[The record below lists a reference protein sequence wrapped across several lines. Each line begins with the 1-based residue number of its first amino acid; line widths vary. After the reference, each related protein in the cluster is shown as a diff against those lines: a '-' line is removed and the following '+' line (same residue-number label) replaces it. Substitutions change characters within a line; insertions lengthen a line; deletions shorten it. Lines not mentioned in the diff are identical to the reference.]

1 MLAEHATAAGS
12 ELPRQG
18 GSTPAAQWP
27 LVALFVA
34 LVVLTWSALPAL
46 LQPVAHADNVE
57 QLNWAHAL
65 QWGYF
70 KHPPL
75 PTWLLHGAIA
85 LFGPSAYLT
94 YALAMGCV
102 GATLIMLWRCALL
115 VLDRDAA
122 LLVLLLSSANYYLMG
137 RGSFLNH
144 NTVMLPFVA
153 ASAWAVLRI
162 LRDGAPGRRWPVWAL
177 LGLVQ
182 ALGLLTKYQ
191 MAIIIAANALSLL
204 ALGAWRQPRFARHAA
219 IACLLTA
226 LPLVPHL
233 LWLARHEFST
243 FAYAGHSLLADLP
256 LGERVGH
263 SLGFVAQQL
272 GRLAPAIIALLLA
285 LLSQRGGRARAA
297 SGDGLPERANKGPA
311 EHAVAILALTP
322 ITLILAL
329 VLLAGVA
336 PQNHWG
342 ASATLLLPL
351 LAVTLLRAPRRPAP
365 RPALAAVIAV
375 HAAAIVWNVV
385 VAARAP
391 GFHHS
396 FAAQP
401 LAAMALAH
409 WEANASGSP
418 AIVIGPDWEAGAI
431 ALELPS
437 HPAVL
442 PNGDRS
448 QAPWISDEQLARCG
462 ALVLWRPA
470 LAPEQQVGADFAQR
484 LQAPIELQTRVP
496 RGALSA
502 IAAGIIRPAGGG
514 CPP

>member
-1 MLAEHATAAGS
+1 VLAEHAPAAGS
-12 ELPRQG
+12 QLPRPG
-18 GSTPAAQWP
+18 DADRPAQWP
-27 LVALFVA
+27 LLALFVA
-34 LVVLTWSALPAL
+34 LVVLAWSALPAL
-46 LQPVAHADNVE
+46 LQPVPHADNVE
-57 QLNWAHAL
+57 QLTWAHSL

-75 PTWLLHGAIA
+75 PTWLLHAA
-85 LFGPSAYLT
+85 LQVFGPSAFLT

-102 GATLIMLWRCALL
+102 GATLLILWRCALL
-115 VLDRDAA
+115 VLDRDGA
-122 LLVLLLSSANYYLMG
+122 LLVALLSSANYYLMG

-162 LRDGAPGRRWPVWAL
+162 LRDGAQPRSWLLWTM

-191 MAIIIAANALSLL
+191 MAIIIAANAASLL
-204 ALGAWRQPRFARHAA
+204 ALGAWRQPRFAWHAA
-219 IACLLTA
+219 IATLATA
-226 LPLVPHL
+226 LPLTPHL
-233 LWLARHEFST
+233 WWLAGHEFST

-256 LGERVGH
+256 PVERLVH
-263 SLGFVAQQL
+263 VLGFLAQQA
-272 GRLAPAIIALLLA
+272 GRLAPAAVALLLA
-285 LLSQRGGRARAA
+285 LPSRPPATDGAEASGAKRAA
-297 SGDGLPERANKGPA
+297 PQR
-311 EHAVAILALTP
+311 AVAILALTP
-322 ITLILAL
+322 IALVLAL
-329 VLLAGVA
+329 VLLLGVA

-351 LAVTLLRAPRRPAP
+351 YAVTLLRASRRPAP
-365 RPALAAVIAV
+365 RPVLAAVIAV
-375 HAAAIVWNVV
+375 HAVAIVWNVV
-385 VAARAP
+385 DARTAP

-409 WEANASGSP
+409 WQDNAPGSP
-418 AIVIGPDWEAGAI
+418 VIVIGPDWEAGAI

-442 PNGDRS
+442 PSGDRS
-448 QAPWISDEQLARCG
+448 QAPWITDEQIARCG

-470 LAPEQQVGADFAQR
+470 LPPEQQVGADFAQR
-484 LQAPIELQTRVP
+484 LQAPVELHTPVP
-496 RGALSA
+496 RGVLSA
-502 IAAGIIRPAGGG
+502 IGAGIIRPAGGG
-514 CPP
+514 CQP